1 MQRCKYNK
9 KYDYKYII
17 YIYLIMIDYKK
28 LNKKELVELLIKS
41 DNQYYNLGK
50 PIFDDNE
57 YDEIK
62 DYLKL
67 IDKKNDYF
75 KRIGADIPDDNKVKL
90 PFFLGSQDKI
100 KDDDKTLQK
109 WINKYN
115 SPSSYIISE
124 KLDGIS
130 CLIVYKNINSIFI
143 YTRGNGIYGQNISH
157 LKKIISGIPLNIKD
171 KIAVRGELIINKN
184 NWGKISHKG
193 ANARNIVAGFVNSKN
208 IDDEIAKYIEF
219 VAYDVLEPRTNI
231 ETALITAEKY
241 GFNVVKNIKLDYL
254 SISNLY
260 ELYKKW
266 KEMSKYEIDGLVITH
281 NIIYKLKSG
290 ENPKYSF
297 AFKSLRM
304 QEQIIVIVTD
314 IEWNVSK
321 DKYLKP
327 IVKFNEIKLNGV
339 KIKQAT
345 GFNADY
351 IVKNN
356 IGIGSKLAIIRSGDV
371 IPHIKEVITQ
381 SSKPLMPDIPY
392 IWKGKD
398 ILLDSNKKNREQDIK
413 IYSNFMKSLN
423 IKGIG
428 EGIITKL
435 YDNSYDTLVKIINI
449 TKDELLL
456 IDGFKDK
463 SATNIITSL
472 NTIKNKNCLELMNAS
487 NLFGRGLGEK
497 KLNLIIQKYPYI
509 CSNQEEALKL
519 KNADLLMINGM
530 GDITASLFIS
540 NLKSFYEFYN
550 SLKIDIDIKTETET
564 EPKIDTKIENKYKDN
579 IYVFSGIRDKNLE
592 KIITSSGGIISS
604 TVSKKTT
611 LVIVKSYD
619 EETVK
624 VKNAKLFNIPI
635 IIYDEFIK

>member
-1 MQRCKYNK
+1 
-9 KYDYKYII
+9 
-17 YIYLIMIDYKK
+17 MIDYKK

-208 IDDEIAKYIEF
+208 IDVEIAKYIEF

-550 SLKIDIDIKTETET
+550 SLKIDIEPKI
-564 EPKIDTKIENKYKDN
+564 EPKIDTKIEKKYKDN

-611 LVIVKSYD
+611 LLIVKSYD

>member
-1 MQRCKYNK
+1 
-9 KYDYKYII
+9 
-17 YIYLIMIDYKK
+17 MIDYKK
-28 LNKKELVELLIKS
+28 LNKNELVELLIKS

-171 KIAVRGELIINKN
+171 RIAVRGELIINKN

-550 SLKIDIDIKTETET
+550 SLKIDIKTETE
-564 EPKIDTKIENKYKDN
+564 PIIDTKIENKYKDN

>member
-1 MQRCKYNK
+1 
-9 KYDYKYII
+9 
-17 YIYLIMIDYKK
+17 MIDYKK

-208 IDDEIAKYIEF
+208 IDVEIAKYIEF

-550 SLKIDIDIKTETET
+550 SLKIDIDIKTETE
-564 EPKIDTKIENKYKDN
+564 PKIDTKIEKKYKDN

-611 LVIVKSYD
+611 LLIVKSYD

>member
-1 MQRCKYNK
+1 
-9 KYDYKYII
+9 
-17 YIYLIMIDYKK
+17 MIDYKK

-130 CLIVYKNINSIFI
+130 CLIFYKNINSIFI

>member
-1 MQRCKYNK
+1 
-9 KYDYKYII
+9 
-17 YIYLIMIDYKK
+17 MIDYKK

>member
-28 LNKKELVELLIKS
+28 LNKNELVELLIKS

-130 CLIVYKNINSIFI
+130 CLIFYKNINSIFI

-157 LKKIISGIPLNIKD
+157 LKKIISSIPLNIKD

-550 SLKIDIDIKTETET
+550 SLKIDIKTETE
-564 EPKIDTKIENKYKDN
+564 PIIDTKIENKYKDN

>member
-1 MQRCKYNK
+1 
-9 KYDYKYII
+9 
-17 YIYLIMIDYKK
+17 MIDYKK

-157 LKKIISGIPLNIKD
+157 LKKLISGIPLNIKD

-550 SLKIDIDIKTETET
+550 SLKIDIDIKTETE
-564 EPKIDTKIENKYKDN
+564 PKIDTKIENKYKDN

>member
-1 MQRCKYNK
+1 
-9 KYDYKYII
+9 
-17 YIYLIMIDYKK
+17 MIDYKK

-550 SLKIDIDIKTETET
+550 SLKIDIDIKTETE
-564 EPKIDTKIENKYKDN
+564 PKIDTKIENKYKDN

>member
-1 MQRCKYNK
+1 
-9 KYDYKYII
+9 
-17 YIYLIMIDYKK
+17 MIDYKK

-130 CLIVYKNINSIFI
+130 CLIFYKNINSIYI

-550 SLKIDIDIKTETET
+550 SLKIDIKTETE
-564 EPKIDTKIENKYKDN
+564 PIIDTKIENKYKDN

>member
-1 MQRCKYNK
+1 
-9 KYDYKYII
+9 
-17 YIYLIMIDYKK
+17 MIDYKK

-41 DNQYYNLGK
+41 DNQYYNIGE
-50 PIFDDNE
+50 PIFNDFE

-62 DYLKL
+62 EYLRT

-75 KRIGADIPDDNKVKL
+75 KRIGADIADDNKVKL

-109 WINKYN
+109 WIKKYN
-115 SPSSYIISE
+115 NPSSYIIGE

-130 CLIVYKNINSIFI
+130 CLIVFKNNKIFI

-157 LKKIISGIPLNIKD
+157 LKNKIRGIPENISNN
-171 KIAVRGELIINKN
+171 ISVRGEIIINKN
-184 NWGKISHKG
+184 NWLKIAHKG
-193 ANARNIVAGFVNSKN
+193 SNARNVVAGFVNSKTVDN
-208 IDDEIAKYIEF
+208 EVAKYVEF
-219 VAYDVLEPRTNI
+219 VVYDVMEPRNNL
-231 ETALITAEKY
+231 ETSLTLASNY
-241 GFNVVKNIKLDYL
+241 GFNIVKNIKVDYL
-254 SISNLY
+254 SISSLY
-260 ELYKKW
+260 EMYKEW
-266 KEMSKYEIDGLVITH
+266 KENSKYEIDGLVITH
-281 NIIYKLKSG
+281 NLIYKIKSG

-297 AFKSLRM
+297 AFKSLLM
-304 QEQIIVIVTD
+304 QEDAIVIVTE

-371 IPHIKEVITQ
+371 IPHIKTVITQ
-381 SSKPLMPDIPY
+381 SPKPSMPDVPY

-398 ILLDSNKKNREQDIK
+398 IILDSDIKNREQDIK

-435 YDNSYDTLVKIINI
+435 YDNSFDTLVKIINI
-449 TKDELLL
+449 TKNDLLK
-456 IDGFKDK
+456 IDGFKEK
-463 SATNIITSL
+463 SATNVINSL
-472 NTIKNKNCLELMNAS
+472 LSIKTKTCLELMTAS

-497 KLNLIIQKYPYI
+497 KLNLIIDKFPYI
-509 CSNQEEALKL
+509 CNNQKKALEITTD
-519 KNADLLMINGM
+519 DLIKINGM
-530 GDITASLFIS
+530 GNITALSFIS
-540 NLKSFYEFYN
+540 NLQQFYQFYN
-550 SLKIDIDIKTETET
+550 LLNIKNEIKEEDKKPNIDDV
-564 EPKIDTKIENKYKDN
+564 NKKKYNNN
-579 IYVFSGIRDKNLE
+579 IYVFSGIRDKDLE
-592 KIITSSGGIISS
+592 KIIVANGGKIASI
-604 TVSKKTT
+604 VNKNTT
-611 LVIVKSYD
+611 LLIVKNYE

-624 VKNAKLFNIPI
+624 VKNAKSYNIPI
-635 IIYDEFIK
+635 IKYDEFIK